1 MQKFVSTKE
10 LYTNFKK
17 VSEEVQNGTT
27 FIVLKYS
34 QPAYKI
40 TPLEEEEKGGS
51 KKYRLEDLSQFVFKS
66 KNKEKDLATS
76 FKKYIYA

>member
-10 LYTNFKK
+10 LYANFKK
-17 VSEEVQNGTT
+17 VSEEVQKGTT

-40 TPLEEEEKGGS
+40 TPLEDGEKDES
-51 KKYRLEDLSQFVFKS
+51 KKYKLGDLSQFVFKS
-66 KNKEKDLATS
+66 KNKEKDLATN
-76 FKKYIYA
+76 FKNYIY